1 MDLWRQDVGPYDAG
15 RSSREPQERLA
26 RAGEPGYEG
35 RRLVW
40 DRMTPLD
47 AAFVDLEDED
57 RHASLAIASVAVLEG
72 PAPGQDEFVA
82 AIAGKLPLVPRYRQ
96 KLRTVP
102 WDLGR
107 PVWVDDPGFDIDYH
121 IRRTA
126 LPAPGDDDALC
137 RLVAR
142 VMSQRL
148 DRERPLWECW
158 VVEGL
163 AGGRWAVISKVHHG
177 MADGISGTHL
187 YDAFFDHAPQPSAPL
202 DDDWDPVAEPSTLRL
217 TAEAL
222 RDLTLSPVE
231 QLRLL
236 TRAAQSPAL
245 AARRLYQTGLGALT
259 LAGALRPATDSS
271 LAGPIGA
278 PRHYSIGRAS
288 LTDVVRIGKAFH
300 ATVNDVVLAAITSGY
315 RQMLVQNGEDPEP
328 HAVRT
333 LVPVS
338 VRAPDDHGTCE
349 NRISMLLPFLP
360 VDVTDPVER
369 LRTVHHRLLML
380 KASKEAEAGEA
391 FTTLAEHEPFPP
403 VSWGLRLAMRLPQ
416 RSVVTVT
423 TNVPGPRRPL
433 YCLGRRMLEIF
444 PYVPIALRLR
454 TGVSILSYCDQI
466 TFGVTSDFASDFA
479 TASDPGV
486 LASAI
491 TAGIDELANAV
502 PAGRRARK
510 RSKALDESG

>member
-1 MDLWRQDVGPYDAG
+1 
-15 RSSREPQERLA
+15 
-26 RAGEPGYEG
+26 
-35 RRLVW
+35 VW
-40 DRMTPLD
+40 DRMSPLD
-47 AAFVDLEDED
+47 AAFVELEDED

-72 PAPGQDEFVA
+72 PAPSQDEFVA
-82 AIAGKLPLVPRYRQ
+82 AIAGKLTLVPRYRQ
-96 KLRTVP
+96 KMRTVP
-102 WDLGR
+102 LDLGR
-107 PVWVDDPGFDIDYH
+107 PVWVDDPGFDINYH

-126 LPAPGDDDALC
+126 LPAPGDDDALR

-163 AGGRWAVISKVHHG
+163 DAGRWAVISKLHHC
-177 MADGISGTHL
+177 MADGISGTNL
-187 YDAFFDHAPQPSAPL
+187 YDAIFDHRRRPSAPL
-202 DDDWDPVAEPSTLRL
+202 YDDWAPAAEPSTLRL

-222 RDLTLSPVE
+222 CELTLNPVD

-236 TRAAQSPAL
+236 GRAVHSPMV
-245 AARRLYQTGLGALT
+245 AARRIYRTGLGALT
-259 LAGALRPATDSS
+259 LAGAIWPASESS
-271 LAGPIGA
+271 LVGPIGV
-278 PRHYSIGRAS
+278 PRHYGTARAS
-288 LTDVVRIGKAFH
+288 LADVVRIGKAFH

-315 RQMLVQNGEDPEP
+315 RQLMVHSGQNPDPY
-328 HAVRT
+328 AVRT

-338 VRAPDDHGTCE
+338 VRAQGDHGTCD
-349 NRISMLLPFLP
+349 NRISMLLAFLP
-360 VDVTDPVER
+360 VDITEPVER

-380 KASKEAEAGEA
+380 KASNEAEAGEA
-391 FTTLAEHEPFPP
+391 LTTLAEHEPFPP

-433 YCLGRRMLEIF
+433 YILGRRMLEIF

-466 TFGVTSDFASDFA
+466 TFGVTTDYAIA
-479 TASDPGV
+479 PDPGV
-486 LASAI
+486 LADAI
-491 TAGIDELANAV
+491 TDGIRELLDAV
-502 PAGRRARK
+502 PAVRA
-510 RSKALDESG
+510 

>member
-1 MDLWRQDVGPYDAG
+1 M
-15 RSSREPQERLA
+15 
-26 RAGEPGYEG
+26 
-35 RRLVW
+35 W

-96 KLRTVP
+96 KMRTVP
-102 WDLGR
+102 LDLGR
-107 PVWVDDPGFDIDYH
+107 PVWVDDPGFDISYH
-121 IRRTA
+121 VRRTA
-126 LPAPGDDDALC
+126 LPAPGDDDALG

-163 AGGRWAVISKVHHG
+163 AAGRWAVISKVHHC
-177 MADGISGTHL
+177 MADGISGTNL
-187 YDAFFDHAPQPSAPL
+187 YDAIFDHNRRPSAPL
-202 DDDWDPVAEPSTLRL
+202 DDDWAPAAEPSTLRL

-222 RDLTLSPVE
+222 RELTLNPVD

-236 TRAAQSPAL
+236 SRAAHSPIA
-245 AARRLYQTGLGALT
+245 AARQMYRTGLGALT
-259 LAGALRPATDSS
+259 LAGAIWPASGSS
-271 LAGPIGA
+271 LAGPIGI
-278 PRHYSIGRAS
+278 PRHYGIARAS
-288 LTDVVRIGKAFH
+288 LADVTRIGKVLH

-315 RQMLVQNGEDPEP
+315 RQLLVLNGQDPDP
-328 HAVRT
+328 RAVRT

-338 VRAPDDHGTCE
+338 VRAPGDHGTCD
-349 NRISMLLPFLP
+349 NQISMLLAFLP
-360 VDVTDPVER
+360 VDITDPVER

-380 KASKEAEAGEA
+380 KASNEAEAGEA
-391 FTTLAEHEPFPP
+391 LTALAKHEPFPP

-416 RSVVTVT
+416 RSVITVT

-433 YCLGRRMLEIF
+433 YILGHRMLEIF

-466 TFGVTSDFASDFA
+466 TFGVTTDYAVASE
-479 TASDPGV
+479 PGF
-486 LASAI
+486 
-491 TAGIDELANAV
+491 LANAITDGIRELLDAV
-502 PAGRRARK
+502 PAVRA
-510 RSKALDESG
+510 

>member
-1 MDLWRQDVGPYDAG
+1 
-15 RSSREPQERLA
+15 
-26 RAGEPGYEG
+26 
-35 RRLVW
+35 VW

-57 RHASLAIASVAVLEG
+57 RHASLAIASIAVLEG

-82 AIAGKLPLVPRYRQ
+82 AIAGRLPLVPRYRQ
-96 KLRTVP
+96 KMRTVP
-102 WDLGR
+102 LDLGR
-107 PVWVDDPGFDIDYH
+107 PVWVDDPDFDIDYH
-121 IRRTA
+121 LRRTA
-126 LPAPGDDDALC
+126 LPAPGDDGALC

-163 AGGRWAVISKVHHG
+163 ADGRWAVISKLHHC
-177 MADGISGTHL
+177 MADGISGTNL
-187 YDAFFDHAPQPSAPL
+187 YDAIFDHDPRPSAPL
-202 DDDWDPVAEPSTLRL
+202 DDDWAPAAEPSTLRL

-222 RDLTLSPVE
+222 RELTLNPVD

-236 TRAAQSPAL
+236 SRAAHSPMA
-245 AARRLYQTGLGALT
+245 AARRIYRTGLGALT
-259 LAGALRPATDSS
+259 LAGAIWPASGSS
-271 LAGPIGA
+271 LAGSIGT
-278 PRHYSIGRAS
+278 PRHYGIARAP
-288 LTDVVRIGKAFH
+288 LADVVRIGKAFH

-315 RQMLVQNGEDPEP
+315 RQLLVHSGQDPDP
-328 HAVRT
+328 QAVRT

-338 VRAPDDHGTCE
+338 VRAPGDHGSCD
-349 NRISMLLPFLP
+349 NRISMLLAFLP
-360 VDVTDPVER
+360 VDVADPVER

-380 KASKEAEAGEA
+380 KASNEAEAGEA
-391 FTTLAEHEPFPP
+391 FTALAKHEPFPP

-433 YCLGRRMLEIF
+433 YILGRRMLEIF

-466 TFGVTSDFASDFA
+466 AFGVTTDYSVAPE
-479 TASDPGV
+479 PGV
-486 LASAI
+486 LADAI
-491 TAGIDELANAV
+491 TDGIRELLDAL
-502 PAGRRARK
+502 PAARA
-510 RSKALDESG
+510 

>member
-1 MDLWRQDVGPYDAG
+1 M
-15 RSSREPQERLA
+15 
-26 RAGEPGYEG
+26 
-35 RRLVW
+35 W
-40 DRMTPLD
+40 DRMSPLD

-72 PAPGQDEFVA
+72 PAPGHDEFVA

-96 KLRTVP
+96 KMRTVP
-102 WDLGR
+102 YDLGR
-107 PVWVDDPGFDIDYH
+107 PVWVDDPGFDINYH

-126 LPAPGDDDALC
+126 LPAPGDDDALR

-163 AGGRWAVISKVHHG
+163 DAGRWAVISKVHHC
-177 MADGISGTHL
+177 MADGISGTNL
-187 YDAFFDHAPQPSAPL
+187 YDAIFDHGRRPSTPL
-202 DDDWDPVAEPSTLRL
+202 YDDWMPAAEPSTLHL
-217 TAEAL
+217 TIAAL
-222 RDLTLSPVE
+222 CDLTLNPVD

-236 TRAAQSPAL
+236 SRAVYSPMV
-245 AARRLYQTGLGALT
+245 AARRLYRTGLGALT
-259 LAGALRPATDSS
+259 LAGAIWPASESS
-271 LAGPIGA
+271 LVGPIGV
-278 PRHYSIGRAS
+278 PRHYGTARAS
-288 LTDVVRIGKAFH
+288 LADVVRIGKAFH

-315 RQMLVQNGEDPEP
+315 RQLLLHSGQEPDPS
-328 HAVRT
+328 AVRT

-338 VRAPDDHGTCE
+338 VRAPDDHGVCD

-360 VDVTDPVER
+360 VEIADPVER

-380 KASKEAEAGEA
+380 KASNEAETGEA
-391 FTTLAEHEPFPP
+391 LTTLAGHEPYPP
-403 VSWGLRLAMRLPQ
+403 VAWGLRLAMRLPQ

-423 TNVPGPRRPL
+423 TNVPGPRHPL
-433 YCLGRRMLEIF
+433 YILGRRMLEIF

-466 TFGVTSDFASDFA
+466 TFGVTTDYAIA
-479 TASDPGV
+479 PDPSV
-486 LASAI
+486 LADAI
-491 TAGIDELANAV
+491 TDGIRELLDAV
-502 PAGRRARK
+502 PAV
-510 RSKALDESG
+510 RS